1 MLKKSIILIG
11 MPGSGKT
18 TIGKQVAKKLNC
30 SFYDMDEMIVK
41 TTGKSIDMLFS
52 MGEEVFR
59 DAESDVCKKLADI
72 TPCVIACGGG
82 VVIRL
87 GNIELLKNSGSI
99 FFIDRPIEMI
109 EKDIDSSFRP
119 LLQEGKDKVHSLYE
133 KRYPLYQNVAD
144 YIIFNNSTAQKAAEE
159 IIKLLQQVR

>member
-18 TIGKQVAKKLNC
+18 TIGKQVAKQLNC

-72 TPCVIACGGG
+72 PPCVIACGGG
-82 VVIRL
+82 VVMRRH
-87 GNIELLKNSGSI
+87 NIDLLKNFGSI

-109 EKDIDSSFRP
+109 EKDIDISFRP
-119 LLQEGKDKVHSLYE
+119 LLQEGKDKVHLLYE
-133 KRYPLYQNVAD
+133 KRYPLYQNAAD
-144 YIIFNNSTAQKAAEE
+144 YIIFNNSAAQKAAEE